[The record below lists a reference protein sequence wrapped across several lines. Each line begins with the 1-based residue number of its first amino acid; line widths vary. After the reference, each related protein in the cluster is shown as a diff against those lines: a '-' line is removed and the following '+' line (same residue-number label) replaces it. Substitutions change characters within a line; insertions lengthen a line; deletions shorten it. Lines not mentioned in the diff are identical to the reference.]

1 LPPPPSPVNN
11 SGSSAVA
18 AGVGFGSSS
27 SSGVYNAQELHAQIA
42 AAEAAID
49 ELTAQHEQQ
58 VAQQE
63 EDQGV
68 EESKGD

>member
-1 LPPPPSPVNN
+1 VS
-11 SGSSAVA
+11 
-18 AGVGFGSSS
+18 
-27 SSGVYNAQELHAQIA
+27 NAQELHAQIA

-58 VAQQE
+58 VVQQE